1 MTGHV
6 VVFALCL
13 AGFCGIALAVERQQ
27 EALFDRAFA
36 SAPTRRLRS
45 AGWAALCLAF
55 VVAVRLQGWSVG
67 SVAWAG
73 HLSFAAGCVFAAMVV
88 LARRR
93 SQH

>member
-1 MTGHV
+1 M
-6 VVFALCL
+6 FAN
-13 AGFCGIALAVERQQ
+13 G
-27 EALFDRAFA
+27 
-36 SAPTRRLRS
+36 PTRLVRI
-45 AGWAALCLAF
+45 AGWAGLVLAF

-93 SQH
+93 SRP